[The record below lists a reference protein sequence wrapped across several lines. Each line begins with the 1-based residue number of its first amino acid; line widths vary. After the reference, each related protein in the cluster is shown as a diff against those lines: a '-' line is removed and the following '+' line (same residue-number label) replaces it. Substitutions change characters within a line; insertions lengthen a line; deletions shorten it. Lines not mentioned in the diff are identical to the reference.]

1 MTFPWLT
8 AVTQLTNSFNLHCS
22 HQTFCHPA
30 CVRRQTRAARRLME
44 AVRTMYGER
53 RDRVEDMFTTTM
65 EGEEDCR
72 KQKRPRKSESASTS
86 PEHRRGGTTGQEEVT
101 DPDLEL
107 EDNKMTET
115 NPAFLKYLQLKVK
128 GLFHA
133 PLSVINKSSCI
144 ISDSL
149 LESVLETCWRLLLHP
164 STDTRGCCAAVL
176 VVASVKTPQRTVAIL
191 HRDLTDPAPH
201 VRINACLK
209 IEILWRF
216 RYQIWP
222 RLEENGQIN
231 MKVVPSQIEF
241 TLPSPKIGIEN
252 LPVVDPPWMPKLK
265 TKVENLDI
273 RRRGH
278 TIISATQSRKK
289 QQTELVR
296 SVLYAEKDK
305 KRKER
310 ENLRITSLPVEILS
324 AQEPSLASVVLEP
337 DQDDDS
343 DTECER
349 VVRPVS
355 TIPPA
360 AQALLPSTIC
370 SSFAEIVK
378 LLEDHSVN
386 ADGVSVYQVAYQV
399 IWTFLTEDSNL
410 FLKFFME
417 KLTRENQEDMFQ
429 IIRNLI
435 RFIPQLP
442 HQAAFSLYNYL
453 IGYIMFYVRTP
464 RDQGEILIGSALSL
478 LWMVVHSVQGIGL
491 KDLKQILRKEQ
502 VGEAAGAAVPAPG
515 CFYINF
521 YLAMQI

>member
-1 MTFPWLT
+1 MQVTFPWLT
-8 AVTQLTNSFNLHCS
+8 AVAQLTNSFNPHCS

-30 CVRRQTRAARRLME
+30 CVRRQSRAARRLME
-44 AVRTMYGER
+44 AVRSMYGER
-53 RDRVEDMFTTTM
+53 RDRLEDMFTTGL
-65 EGEEDCR
+65 EGEEDSR

-86 PEHRRGGTTGQEEVT
+86 PEHRRTGQAEELA
-101 DPDLEL
+101 DSEL
-107 EDNKMTET
+107 EQEENKMTES

-310 ENLRITSLPVEILS
+310 ENLPITSLPVEMLA
-324 AQEPSLASVVLEP
+324 AQEPSLSSVV
-337 DQDDDS
+337 QDD
-343 DTECER
+343 
-349 VVRPVS
+349 
-355 TIPPA
+355 
-360 AQALLPSTIC
+360 QA
-370 SSFAEIVK
+370 
-378 LLEDHSVN
+378 
-386 ADGVSVYQVAYQV
+386 
-399 IWTFLTEDSNL
+399 
-410 FLKFFME
+410 
-417 KLTRENQEDMFQ
+417 
-429 IIRNLI
+429 
-435 RFIPQLP
+435 
-442 HQAAFSLYNYL
+442 
-453 IGYIMFYVRTP
+453 
-464 RDQGEILIGSALSL
+464 
-478 LWMVVHSVQGIGL
+478 
-491 KDLKQILRKEQ
+491 
-502 VGEAAGAAVPAPG
+502 
-515 CFYINF
+515 
-521 YLAMQI
+521 